1 MEFWFYIIMTFVAF
15 IIIEL
20 FFRSIVLSVNK
31 KFQWLIIDRDEFP
44 KLSENGLKKF
54 IQHGYDPELG
64 WNRKPNTSHEEIGK
78 NGVPTKWTINS
89 KGRRNNPGFEKTSSK
104 ISCYG
109 DSFTFCR
116 QVNDNET
123 WEYFLSKIL
132 NTNIQNFGVGNH
144 GIDQSFLRLKNNYL
158 KNKTGIVILSVV
170 PDTISRIISVWKHYY
185 EYGNTFGFKPR
196 FIKKNNNLEL
206 KKNPIDDESK
216 FYKYQECIKDIKHND
231 FFYENK
237 FRKEKISFP
246 YSISVL
252 KNARRNLPIIYW
264 VLKIN
269 NLKNQNKVTSD
280 IEWNPMKI
288 IMDINLRWRIKLFQD
303 SCTKRLLKKIIEEF
317 VIYSKTNK
325 FKAVFTFLPQK
336 DDLLFIKKNYNF
348 FEDFLKEISTIK
360 DLYVIDLTNFLIKTD
375 NLEPLFSDENEYG
388 GHYSKEG
395 NELVASIFSEEL
407 KRLKLR
413 N

>member
-1 MEFWFYIIMTFVAF
+1 MEFWFYIIMTFMAF
-15 IIIEL
+15 IIIEI

-31 KFQWLIIDRDEFP
+31 KFQWLIIDKDEFP

-64 WNRKPNTSHEEIGK
+64 WNRKPNTFHEEIGK
-78 NGVPTKWTINS
+78 NGVSTKWTINS
-89 KGRRNNPGFEKTSSK
+89 KGERNNPGFEKTSSE

-123 WEYFLSKIL
+123 WEYFLSKKL

-144 GIDQSFLRLKNNYL
+144 GIDQSFLRLKNNYS

-196 FIKKNNNLEL
+196 FILKNNNLEL
-206 KKNPIDDESK
+206 KKNPVDDESK
-216 FYKYQECIKDIKHND
+216 FHKYQEYIKDIKHND

-252 KNARRNLPIIYW
+252 KNARRNIPIIYW

-288 IMDINLRWRIKLFQD
+288 IMDINLQWRIKLFQD
-303 SCTKRLLKKIIEEF
+303 SCTKKLLKKIIEEF
-317 VIYSKTNK
+317 VIYSKINK
-325 FKAVFTFLPQK
+325 FKAVFAFLPQK